1 MTVTSNNSFLELTLG
16 RSDPIRI
23 KIRLKFPVPNSTV
36 KPIGLYIHRT
46 VIDIMRQ
53 IQLSL
58 VLTSGANLLYMLY
71 DLYLAHKDFLLCAA
85 APFIVLHCYTFMHY
99 ITQLP

>member
-36 KPIGLYIHRT
+36 KLIGLYIHKT

-53 IQLSL
+53 IQLSM

-71 DLYLAHKDFLLCAA
+71 DLYIAHRDFLLCAA
-85 APFIVLHCYTFMHY
+85 APFIVL
-99 ITQLP
+99 P